1 MSDTN
6 AGNLEENGIDPV
18 DVVGSPAADDES
30 GPPDPASAPAE
41 EPGSDLGEDI
51 DGQLQILDPADGA
64 QPGDDDGEA
73 GEPA

>member
-6 AGNLEENGIDPV
+6 AGNLEERGV
-18 DVVGSPAADDES
+18 
-30 GPPDPASAPAE
+30 DPASAPPE

>member
-6 AGNLEENGIDPV
+6 T
-18 DVVGSPAADDES
+18 S
-30 GPPDPASAPAE
+30 GPDGNGLDGVDPASAPPE
-41 EPGSDLGEDI
+41 EPGSELGEDI

>member
-1 MSDTN
+1 MSDPVS
-6 AGNLEENGIDPV
+6 GSLEDGV
-18 DVVGSPAADDES
+18 
-30 GPPDPASAPAE
+30 DPASAPPE

>member
-1 MSDTN
+1 MSETDTS
-6 AGNLEENGIDPV
+6 G
-18 DVVGSPAADDES
+18 AAMEDDRDETVPD
-30 GPPDPASAPAE
+30 GVDPASAPPE
-41 EPGSDLGEDI
+41 EPGSELGEDI

>member
-1 MSDTN
+1 MSDQTSGGAA
-6 AGNLEENGIDPV
+6 AGP
-18 DVVGSPAADDES
+18 DDELA
-30 GPPDPASAPAE
+30 PDPASAPPE

-64 QPGDDDGEA
+64 QPADDDGEA

>member
-1 MSDTN
+1 MTDTT
-6 AGNLEENGIDPV
+6 
-18 DVVGSPAADDES
+18 GSVPGDAADDVR
-30 GPPDPASAPAE
+30 PDPASAPPE

-51 DGQLQILDPADGA
+51 DGQLQMLDPDDGA

>member
-1 MSDTN
+1 MTDPTSPSGGAEFDK
-6 AGNLEENGIDPV
+6 AGLDGAENG
-18 DVVGSPAADDES
+18 G
-30 GPPDPASAPAE
+30 GTPDPASAPPE
-41 EPGSDLGEDI
+41 EPGSELGEDI

>member
-1 MSDTN
+1 MSDVTG
-6 AGNLEENGIDPV
+6 GNLQENGVDPV
-18 DVVGSPAADDES
+18 DAIGVDDDS
-30 GPPDPASAPAE
+30 VTPDPASAPPE

>member
-1 MSDTN
+1 MTDPSAGAAPGAPSD
-6 AGNLEENGIDPV
+6 
-18 DVVGSPAADDES
+18 DDLHA
-30 GPPDPASAPAE
+30 DPASAPPE

>member
-1 MSDTN
+1 MSDPVS
-6 AGNLEENGIDPV
+6 GNLE
-18 DVVGSPAADDES
+18 DD
-30 GPPDPASAPAE
+30 GVDPASAPPE

-51 DGQLQILDPADGA
+51 DGQLQILDPAHGA

>member
-1 MSDTN
+1 MSETTTS
-6 AGNLEENGIDPV
+6 GGPIDDRDGDDLPPV
-18 DVVGSPAADDES
+18 
-30 GPPDPASAPAE
+30 DPASAPPE

>member
-1 MSDTN
+1 MTDPTSSSDAT
-6 AGNLEENGIDPV
+6 G
-18 DVVGSPAADDES
+18 ADDLDES
-30 GPPDPASAPAE
+30 QPAPASAPPE

-51 DGQLQILDPADGA
+51 DGQLQMLDPADGA